1 MCKPNIEMYTTAV
14 CPYCIAAKRL
24 LSERGLSW
32 TELRIDREPDARM
45 TMLNRSMGARTVPQ
59 IFINGQLLGG
69 FEQLADADHDGSLQS
84 LLETDAA

>member
-1 MCKPNIEMYTTAV
+1 MRKPDIEMYTTAV
-14 CPYCIAAKRL
+14 CPYCTAAKRL

-32 TELRIDREPDARM
+32 TELRIDRDSDARM

-69 FEQLADADHDGSLQS
+69 FEQLAVADHDGSLQS
-84 LLETDAA
+84 LLETDAV